1 MYQYVVLWSCLFWQ
15 WLICEFFFPQW
26 QWLKI
31 TDMWKWPVWDC
42 LKLGLSVVYPN
53 MPTSSGK
60 TSSTMLFL
68 GRRLPN
74 ICREP
79 HVVSPNGKPSIRD
92 SLSQWMGTSSPETRA
107 SWKGEAVQ
115 QLKLVNLTLQWFYG
129 RFFSYINHFMA
140 LAKIFTWFTSLG
152 HHQACEFCQ
161 DLGIQARRRLR
172 WWLCTLPERKGIFV
186 ESTARGL
193 VTKMDDFFGMTVG
206 F

>member
-129 RFFSYINHFMA
+129 RFSVISTISWLWPRFLHDS
-140 LAKIFTWFTSLG
+140 
-152 HHQACEFCQ
+152 HHWGTTKLVKF
-161 DLGIQARRRLR
+161 AR
-172 WWLCTLPERKGIFV
+172 I
-186 ESTARGL
+186 
-193 VTKMDDFFGMTVG
+193 
-206 F
+206 

>member
-1 MYQYVVLWSCLFWQ
+1 MVLFILAVIDLWVFFRNDNGSKSLRCENDPCGFVWNLGCL
-15 WLICEFFFPQW
+15 LY
-26 QWLKI
+26 
-31 TDMWKWPVWDC
+31 T
-42 LKLGLSVVYPN
+42 
-53 MPTSSGK
+53 PTCQLHRGK
-60 TSSTMLFL
+60 TSSTMFFL

-129 RFFSYINHFMA
+129 RFFRYINHFMA
-140 LAKIFTWFTSLG
+140 LAKIFTWFTSLFG

-172 WWLCTLPERKGIFV
+172 WWLCTLPETKGIFV
-186 ESTARGL
+186 ESTARGP
-193 VTKMDDFFGMTVG
+193 VTKMDDVFWMTVG